1 MRDSKSLIQQ
11 LNEFGITCSYDE
23 VLQFKKSSAI
33 AATEDIKLRA
43 ISDSKPSMIQTV
55 VDNFDADISSQ
66 NGKLSTHSLAV
77 LMTQTSKIETANETS
92 GETIDRLSHLQMADS
107 LDYEV
112 EIEHYR
118 GPKRPEMPA
127 AEAKKSVPPLKV
139 LVSMVISLN
148 RAQET
153 DFSFVQDILS
163 STQCP
168 EYNGY
173 NTRQCRE
180 AGQYTHMKTN
190 ADYLP
195 LIDMTPSDPDT
206 IMTALSK
213 AKILTTEYGK
223 NFTVFTAD

>member
-1 MRDSKSLIQQ
+1 M
-11 LNEFGITCSYDE
+11 
-23 VLQFKKSSAI
+23 
-33 AATEDIKLRA
+33 
-43 ISDSKPSMIQTV
+43 

-66 NGKLSTHSLAV
+66 NRKLSTHSLAV
-77 LMTQTSKIETANETS
+77 LNNDNETS
-92 GETIDRLSHLQMADS
+92 CETIKRLSRSEMAES
-107 LDYEV
+107 PDYEV

-118 GPKRPEMPA
+118 GPNMPDIPA
-127 AEAKKSVPPLKV
+127 AKAKKSVLPLKV

-148 RAQET
+148 RLQET

-163 STQCP
+163 SDKCP
-168 EYNGY
+168 EFNGY

-180 AGQYTHMKTN
+180 AGQYTNMKTN

-213 AKILTTEYGK
+213 AKVLTTEYGQS
-223 NFTVFTAD
+223 FTVLQRIYSCIGLH